1 MSTFSLLEV
10 PCWVGEGGFLSL
22 GSTYNAIYRH
32 NLVRDIELSL
42 IEYFL
47 EILANGRLM
56 LRSGHSSPL
65 NYLRSERIN
74 ETLACQAV

>member
-56 LRSGHSSPL
+56 
-65 NYLRSERIN
+65 
-74 ETLACQAV
+74 

>member
-47 EILANGRLM
+47 EYWRTVALCDAVDILRP
-56 LRSGHSSPL
+56 STI
-65 NYLRSERIN
+65 YESE
-74 ETLACQAV
+74 

>member
-47 EILANGRLM
+47 EILANGRLYVTQWTFFAPQ
-56 LRSGHSSPL
+56 LS
-65 NYLRSERIN
+65 
-74 ETLACQAV
+74 TK